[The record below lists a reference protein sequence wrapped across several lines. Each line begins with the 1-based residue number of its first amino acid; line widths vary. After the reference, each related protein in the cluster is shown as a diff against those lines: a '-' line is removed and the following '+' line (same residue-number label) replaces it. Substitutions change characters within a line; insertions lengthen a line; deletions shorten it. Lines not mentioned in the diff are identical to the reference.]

1 MLSVDLSAVHGID
14 GLQEEG
20 AHAISQPDRFAIKA
34 NILPV
39 MIALAAEPSL
49 QVQLSEAIGL
59 MAKHDFPE
67 QWGELVDVREGGPR
81 AALIE
86 AANDLE
92 PDPGQLHRQ
101 QCGAA
106 DGARHLQALAVR
118 DAHRSVVPR
127 DQVCPRALLRAV
139 LLDVPGP
146 SALRLCLLTTQ
157 MVDTMLST
165 PAQPPPPTA
174 TPALLSSALLNLL
187 ELFHDL
193 TAQDLPEF
201 FEDNMASLMGLLHK
215 YLERPPGIE
224 TVAGAE
230 DEDEETEVER
240 IRAAICEI
248 VQLFSYKYSE
258 EFTQTDAFVQTAWN
272 MVSSLGQSKRFDGL
286 VNKAIGFLSIVVR
299 MPGKQDIFAA
309 PGTLEAFAEH
319 IVLPNMHLRGF
330 EAEMFE
336 DDPSEYIRRD
346 IEGSADS
353 DTRRQAASEFTR
365 ALLERFEQQV
375 TGIFTRYVNA
385 FMQQYATDRAAQW
398 QAKDTALFLLTSVA
412 SRGVSTA
419 QQGVTATNA
428 LVDVVAIFRE
438 HVLPDLQLAPSEVN
452 PIVRADAIR
461 FLYAFRSQLTK
472 DQLVQVLPLLGP
484 HLGDSSVVIHTYA
497 AMAIE
502 RILYMRVDGRLLF
515 APADVKPFAESI
527 LTASL
532 RVIEAGST
540 PEQISANDHMMRC
553 ACGRSGWTRLTA
565 SGVMR
570 VIVTA
575 RQTLAP
581 SASTILQH
589 LVRIIGEVSKNPSNP
604 KFNHYAFEA
613 VSGLVRFVVAANP
626 SSLAEF
632 EAALFPPFQYILQQ
646 DVAGASPSTLI
657 SLTARR
663 VLALRFPD
671 PLAVARVASRRD
683 ARCVRR
689 ARAAVAHGDAMD
701 APRQRAR
708 ARPARPRV
716 PCQGRDRPAQGRP
729 AARHPPLP
737 HAHQGARPVQHGAA
751 RGHVRAPRRG
761 RAPARPARH

>member
-1 MLSVDLSAVHGID
+1 MISSLTPNDFVVNNAV
-14 GLQEEG
+14 LQT
-20 AHAISQPDRFAIKA
+20 AHAIFKRWRSETRTDRLFLEIKFVLERFCA
-34 NILPV
+34 PFFSMFQVRRARVI
-39 MIALAAEPSL
+39 SL
-49 QVQLSEAIGL
+49 T
-59 MAKHDFPE
+59 P
-67 QWGELVDVREGGPR
+67 
-81 AALIE
+81 
-86 AANDLE
+86 
-92 PDPGQLHRQ
+92 
-101 QCGAA
+101 
-106 DGARHLQALAVR
+106 
-118 DAHRSVVPR
+118 
-127 DQVCPRALLRAV
+127 
-139 LLDVPGP
+139 
-146 SALRLCLLTTQ
+146 Q

-165 PAQPPPPTA
+165 PTQPPPATA

-201 FEDNMASLMGLLHK
+201 FEDNMAALMGLLHK

-224 TVAGAE
+224 TVTGAE

-272 MVSSLGQSKRFDGL
+272 MVSSLGQSKRFDAL

-299 MPGKQDIFAA
+299 MPGKQDVFSA

-336 DDPSEYIRRD
+336 DDPPEYIRRD

-375 TGIFTRYVNA
+375 TGIFTRYVGM

-461 FLYAFRSQLTK
+461 FLYAFRSQLNK
-472 DQLVQVLPLLGP
+472 EQLVQVLPLLGP

-502 RILYMRVDGRLLF
+502 RILFMRVDNRLLF
-515 APADVKPFAESI
+515 TPADVKPFAETI

-532 RVIEAGST
+532 RVIESGST

-553 ACGRSGWTRLTA
+553 AWVPPRL
-565 SGVMR
+565 G
-570 VIVTA
+570 
-575 RQTLAP
+575 
-581 SASTILQH
+581 
-589 LVRIIGEVSKNPSNP
+589 
-604 KFNHYAFEA
+604 
-613 VSGLVRFVVAANP
+613 
-626 SSLAEF
+626 
-632 EAALFPPFQYILQQ
+632 
-646 DVAGASPSTLI
+646 
-657 SLTARR
+657 
-663 VLALRFPD
+663 
-671 PLAVARVASRRD
+671 
-683 ARCVRR
+683 
-689 ARAAVAHGDAMD
+689 
-701 APRQRAR
+701 
-708 ARPARPRV
+708 
-716 PCQGRDRPAQGRP
+716 
-729 AARHPPLP
+729 
-737 HAHQGARPVQHGAA
+737 
-751 RGHVRAPRRG
+751 
-761 RAPARPARH
+761 